1 MSYRVG
7 FFATVFVLIACTAS
21 VFGLFGTGIVDLIYL
36 QIIEKDYLDP
46 PQSLSRP
53 YTDTLPPEYYQ
64 DADVLLYSYDKHVES
79 IDDFERWKNLVLS
92 RHATDPVITAPGD
105 VTPELISSKDRDGYT
120 LEKYSIPS
128 TGVGD
133 GLFYKLVPDVPS
145 DKAILVLSGTGDQGF
160 NDVAGEPSEWSGD
173 YYQDEIGRKL
183 ALAEYTVYAPEWY
196 GYGERSVNFSS
207 CKIHKPDCNGATLIT
222 SISQYGISLGGFWT
236 SDLSRITSVIDSEF
250 DRVGIAGLSLGGSAS
265 VHTALNYPE
274 TYDAVATASGHFSTH
289 DQYAMIGFSNPW
301 MEYYQFRDL
310 LALFAPKPLYTSA
323 GIQELHVT
331 NFEAV
336 TNYSSDYVRGA
347 YALHGAEDNYVNVIH
362 TGAHSYDT
370 ESLIEFFDDF
380 L

>member
-1 MSYRVG
+1 M
-7 FFATVFVLIACTAS
+7 VFVLIACTAS
-21 VFGLFGTGIVDLIYL
+21 VFVLYGTGIVDLIYQQL
-36 QIIEKDYLDP
+36 IQKGYLDP
-46 PQSLSRP
+46 PQSPSRP
-53 YTDTLPPEYYQ
+53 YTDTLPPEYYR
-64 DADVLLYSYDKHVES
+64 DADVLLYSYDKHVGS
-79 IDDFERWKNLVLS
+79 IDDFEPWKNLVLS
-92 RHATDPVITAPGD
+92 RHAPDPVITAPGD

-173 YYQDEIGRKL
+173 YYQDEIGKKL
-183 ALAEYTVYAPEWY
+183 ALAGYTVYAPEWY

-207 CKIHKPDCNGATLIT
+207 CKTQKPDCNGATLIT
-222 SISQYGISLGGFWT
+222 SISQYGIGLNGFWT

-250 DRVGIAGLSLGGSAS
+250 DRIGIAGLSLGGSAS
-265 VHTALNYPE
+265 VHTALNYPD
-274 TYDAVATASGHFSTH
+274 TYDAVATASGHSSFH
-289 DQYAMIGFSNPW
+289 GQYARTGMSNPW

-310 LALFAPKPLYTSA
+310 LALFAPKPLYMSD
-323 GIQELHVT
+323 GILEIHIT

-336 TNYSSDYVRGA
+336 TNYSSDYIRDA

-370 ESLIEFFDDF
+370 ESLVEFFDDF

>member
-1 MSYRVG
+1 M
-7 FFATVFVLIACTAS
+7 VFVLITCTAS
-21 VFGLFGTGIVDLIYL
+21 VLGLYGTGIVDLIYL
-36 QIIEKDYLDP
+36 QTIEKGYLDP
-46 PQSLSRP
+46 PQSSPRP

-79 IDDFERWKNLVLS
+79 IDDFEQWKNLVLS
-92 RHATDPVITAPGD
+92 MHAHPVITVPGD

-133 GLFYKLVPDVPS
+133 GLFYKLVPDVSS

-160 NDVAGEPSEWSGD
+160 NDVAGEPSEWSGY
-173 YYQDEIGRKL
+173 YYQDEIGKKL
-183 ALAEYTVYAPEWY
+183 ALAGYTVYAPEWD

-207 CKIHKPDCNGATLIT
+207 CKIQKPDCNGATLIT
-222 SISQYGISLGGFWT
+222 SISQYGISLNGFWA

-323 GIQELHVT
+323 GIQELHIT

-336 TNYSSDYVRGA
+336 TNHSSDYVRDA
-347 YALHGAEDNYVNVIH
+347 YALHGAGDNYVNVIH